1 MMRALVLVV
10 ALLGAVPGAAT
21 QQPLFKSGVEVV
33 RIDVSVMQGGTPVA
47 GLTAAN
53 FTVTDNGIPQAL
65 DSVSLDR
72 VPLSLTMVFDT
83 SSSLAGERL
92 SGLISAGND
101 LVKALR
107 PEDGAALLTFSEPI
121 RLAVPMT
128 TQRSELLSQLNA
140 LKANGATTL
149 NDAVFMAL
157 QLRPLDTG
165 VTRPVA
171 LVFSDGQDTSSW
183 LNNAQVVEAARR
195 SGTVI
200 HIVELSNMLRGTPF
214 ANELAGAGGGRVW
227 SAASGRD
234 LRELFGQVLEELRAR
249 YLLTY
254 SRSGVATEGWHDVK
268 VSLKGARG
276 DVTARPGYFVAL
288 Q

>member
-1 MMRALVLVV
+1 MTRALVL
-10 ALLGAVPGAAT
+10 ALTLLGAAAHVST
-21 QQPLFKSGVEVV
+21 QQPLFKSGVDVV
-33 RIDVSVMQGGTPVA
+33 RIDVSVMQGGNPVA
-47 GLTAAN
+47 GLTVDN
-53 FTVTDNGIPQAL
+53 FAVTDNGIAQSL
-65 DSVSLDR
+65 DAVSLDR
-72 VPLSLTMVFDT
+72 VPLSLTMLFDT

-92 SGLISAGND
+92 SGLIGAGNE
-101 LVKALR
+101 LVKSLR
-107 PEDGAALLTFSEPI
+107 PDDAAALLTFSEPI
-121 RLAVPMT
+121 RVAVPMT
-128 TQRSELLSQLNA
+128 TQRSQLLSQWNA

-149 NDAVFMAL
+149 NDAVFLAL
-157 QLRPLDTG
+157 QLRPTDTN

-183 LNNAQVVEAARR
+183 LNNAQVIEAALR

-214 ANELAGAGGGRVW
+214 ANELAAAGGGRVW
-227 SAASGRD
+227 SASSGRA

-268 VSLKGARG
+268 VTLKGARG
-276 DVTARPGYFVAL
+276 DVTARPGYFIAA